1 VPGPTFEFDGLA
13 PWRPDAGLIECEV
26 GPWLLDLHNFAAFL
40 GYTFRADGLLTLTW
54 YHHQPSI
61 GPPTPNLVL
70 LDFVDVLDLRVEQ
83 APDWDVRCSD
93 DTHGWDFW
101 PEEWWV
107 GRTDVRRGR
116 QRAVVHGERRAP
128 SARPVRGAK
137 DLRLEAAMCADSPRT
152 IGMGG

>member
-1 VPGPTFEFDGLA
+1 VPSRTFDFDGLA

-61 GPPTPNLVL
+61 GPPRPNLVL
-70 LDFVDVLDLRVEQ
+70 LGFVDVLDLRVEQ

-93 DTHGWDFW
+93 ETHGWDYW
-101 PEEWWV
+101 PEDG
-107 GRTDVRRGR
+107 GRAALTFEVADSQLSFTASGVR
-116 QRAVVHGERRAP
+116 
-128 SARPVRGAK
+128 
-137 DLRLEAAMCADSPRT
+137 LRLVPSDVQRT
-152 IGMGG
+152 FG

>member
-1 VPGPTFEFDGLA
+1 MPGPTFEFDGLA

-101 PEEWWV
+101 LEDGGRAALRFDVADSELSFTSSAV
-107 GRTDVRRGR
+107 HLRLVRTDV
-116 QRAVVHGERRAP
+116 QRTFG
-128 SARPVRGAK
+128 
-137 DLRLEAAMCADSPRT
+137 
-152 IGMGG
+152 